1 MGNGL
6 TRLATRF
13 LGEPDS
19 FASVRERTGEAL
31 DAQAAEALGLVTVTY
46 DNVGLG

>member
-19 FASVRERTGEAL
+19 FAQARERIGEAL
-31 DAQAAEALGLVTVTY
+31 DGGGRRGARARHRRL
-46 DNVGLG
+46 